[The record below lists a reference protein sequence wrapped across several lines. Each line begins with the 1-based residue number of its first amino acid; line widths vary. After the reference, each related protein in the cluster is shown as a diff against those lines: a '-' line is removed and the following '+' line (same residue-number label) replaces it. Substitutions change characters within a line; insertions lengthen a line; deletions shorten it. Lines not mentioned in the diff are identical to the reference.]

1 MSVPLGHIAGLPIE
15 EGVRALAP
23 ALAGMLYVTAGFVA
37 WLRRR

>member
-1 MSVPLGHIAGLPIE
+1 MTLGHIAGLPVE

-23 ALAGMLYVTAGFVA
+23 AGAAFAYVVLT